1 VLGEKV
7 TVTDKTIRKDALIL
21 KPERTENE
29 LHKRNAPAPVRVL
42 RSSSSVLF
50 VGNPDVSLRK
60 MVELPRLSAMKEHNS
75 VADSKKMPVQR
86 PSINENSVLTKR
98 QKLFLWLKGNG
109 YSCVKF
115 DAKLEGEK
123 IRNDISSFILP
134 HYPNIKVSLVKEN
147 DQNER
152 GGSAS

>member
-1 VLGEKV
+1 
-7 TVTDKTIRKDALIL
+7 LIL
-21 KPERTENE
+21 KPERTEHE
-29 LHKRNAPAPVRVL
+29 LHKRNAPAPLRVL
-42 RSSSSVLF
+42 RSCKQAIHEAKTESSSSSSVLF

-60 MVELPRLSAMKEHNS
+60 RVELPRLSAMKEHNS
-75 VADSKKMPVQR
+75 VADSNKMPVQQ

-115 DAKLEGEK
+115 DAKIEGEK

-147 DQNER
+147 VQNER
-152 GGSAS
+152 GCSAS